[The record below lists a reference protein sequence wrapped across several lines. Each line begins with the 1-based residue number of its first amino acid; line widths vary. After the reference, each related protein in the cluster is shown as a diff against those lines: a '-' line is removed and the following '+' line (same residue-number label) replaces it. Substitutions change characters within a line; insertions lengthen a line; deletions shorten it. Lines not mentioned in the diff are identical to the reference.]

1 MTYFFSTA
9 ICNDSKMKICY
20 MFNVKLVTT
29 NLPKK
34 FQLVLSHSSQLGE
47 KTHFWLL
54 SVTSLKGEYQFY
66 CDARIF
72 SWLYRIKAWN
82 DVMEVA
88 RLETL
93 FISVNKKFE
102 KVGLRLI
109 LLVKL
114 THFLSIDYSLSKVTQ
129 QSKVAPL
136 DGTQYFGFLSE
147 SCFLSH
153 KS

>member
-1 MTYFFSTA
+1 M
-9 ICNDSKMKICY
+9 
-20 MFNVKLVTT
+20 
-29 NLPKK
+29 
-34 FQLVLSHSSQLGE
+34 
-47 KTHFWLL
+47 
-54 SVTSLKGEYQFY
+54 TSLKGEYQFY

-72 SWLYRIKAWN
+72 LWLYRIKAWN